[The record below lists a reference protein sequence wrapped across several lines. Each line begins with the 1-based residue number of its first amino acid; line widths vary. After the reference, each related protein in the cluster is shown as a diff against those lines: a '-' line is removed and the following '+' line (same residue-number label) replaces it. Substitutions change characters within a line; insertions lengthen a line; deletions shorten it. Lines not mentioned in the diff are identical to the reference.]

1 MVTEKKW
8 TDPVTQLKGVGPKQ
22 SQLFGQLGIFSVR
35 DLMHHFPFRFEDIGV
50 RDIHTIMDNETV
62 TLKGK
67 IVTPPVVNYFGG
79 KKSRLSFRFALDE
92 TTIIQVTFFN
102 QPYLVKQLEL
112 GQIIGVYGKWQEN
125 RQAILGMKLIRTHQD
140 ARFNPVYPT
149 TKGLS
154 QTQIIKAIRQ
164 AFEDYLECIEDALPT
179 MLNDSYQLLDYPTA
193 LYAMHFP
200 QDAQQHQQAER
211 KLIYQ
216 EFFMYQWRLAVSRQY
231 AQEKQGTRI
240 LYDVDALREV
250 IETIPFELTPGQKQ
264 AINEIC
270 YDLLAPYPMQR
281 LLQGDV
287 GSGKTLV
294 AFITMIAAVQSG
306 YQTALLAPTEIL
318 AKQHVQS
325 FNQFFEP
332 IGLRAEL
339 FISALP
345 AKEKQEKIEGL
356 EKGRIRVVIGTHALI
371 QETVNFDN
379 LGYIV
384 IDEQHRFGVNQRQAL
399 LDKGEGVN
407 YLQMT
412 ATPIPR
418 SLALSIYGEMM
429 VSTIKERPQGRLPI
443 ETIWLEDAQSE
454 RLESHI
460 KETLSQGHQI
470 YYVLPLIDESEHM
483 TEIENVLA
491 VQERLQ
497 VTYPNYQIGILH
509 GQMNKDEQEIAM
521 QAFKSN
527 DTHILVATTMIEVG
541 VDVPNA
547 TMMVIQSAERF
558 GLAQLHQLRGRVGR
572 NQLQGYC
579 YLIAQPKTE
588 QGIQRMEIMT
598 STNDGFVIS
607 EEDMKLRGIGD
618 VLGLNQ
624 SGIPHFKYANI
635 IEDQTIL
642 QVAQADVQRIIEHPT
657 LIESAEWDRLTE
669 RIQQTVVHI

>member
-1 MVTEKKW
+1 MMTEKTW
-8 TDPVTQLKGVGPKQ
+8 SDPITQLKGVGPKQ
-22 SQLFGQLGIFSVR
+22 SQLFGQLGVFSIR

-50 RDIHTIMDNETV
+50 RDIQTIMDGETV

-102 QPYLVKQLEL
+102 QPYLAKQLEL
-112 GQIIGVYGKWQEN
+112 GQTMGVYGKWQEH
-125 RQAILGMKLIRTHQD
+125 RQAIIGMKLIRTGED

-154 QTQIIKAIRQ
+154 QTQITKAIRT
-164 AFEDYLECIEDALPT
+164 AFEDYDDVIEDPLPAL
-179 MLNDSYQLLDYPTA
+179 LNDTYQLLDYKTS

-200 QDAQQHQQAER
+200 NDRQQHQLAER
-211 KLIYQ
+211 KIIYQ
-216 EFFMYQWRLAVSRQY
+216 EFFMYQWRLAISRHH
-231 AQEKQGTRI
+231 AQEKEGTRI
-240 LYDVDALREV
+240 LYDVEDLREV
-250 IETIPFELTPGQKQ
+250 IDTIPFELTSGQKQ

-339 FISALP
+339 LVSALP
-345 AKEKQEKIEGL
+345 TKEKQDIIDGL
-356 EKGRIRVVIGTHALI
+356 AKGRIRVVIGTHALI
-371 QETVNFDN
+371 QETVTFDS

-429 VSTIKERPQGRLPI
+429 VSTIKERPRGRLPI
-443 ETIWLEDAQSE
+443 ETIWLEDAQSHQ
-454 RLESHI
+454 LESHMAQ
-460 KETLSQGHQI
+460 TLSEGHQI
-470 YYVLPLIDESEHM
+470 YYVLPLIEESEHM

-491 VQERLQ
+491 VQERLAA
-497 VTYPNYQIGILH
+497 TYPNYQIGILH
-509 GQMNKDEQEIAM
+509 GQMTKDEQETAM
-521 QAFKSN
+521 QAFKLN
-527 DTHILVATTMIEVG
+527 ETHILVATTMIEVG

-588 QGIQRMEIMT
+588 QGKQRMEIMT

-624 SGIPHFKYANI
+624 SGIPHFNYANI

-642 QVAQADVQRIIEHPT
+642 QVAQADVQRIMKQPS
-657 LIESAEWDRLTE
+657 LIEEAEWQVLNE
-669 RIQQTVVHI
+669 VIQQTAIHI